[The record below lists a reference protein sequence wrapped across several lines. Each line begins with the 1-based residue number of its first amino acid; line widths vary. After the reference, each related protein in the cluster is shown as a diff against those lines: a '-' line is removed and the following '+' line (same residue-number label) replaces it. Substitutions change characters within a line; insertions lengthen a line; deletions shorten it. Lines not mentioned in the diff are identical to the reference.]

1 MIVLASASPRRK
13 ELLSFITTDFKIVPA
28 DIDET
33 VENNVPLEKRPEYLA
48 VKKALHISKNGYEKD
63 IVIGCDTGVFI
74 DGKML
79 GKPKNRED
87 AENMLKL
94 LSGRQHKVITGC
106 CTVKNGVAKSFSNV
120 TLVEFFELSDSEI
133 EEYIA
138 TGEPFDKAGAYG
150 IQGKGSLL
158 VKKIDGDYFNVVG
171 LPVSELN
178 RILSQCIK
186 ELSLDD
192 RPREKLMQQGA
203 AGLSNSEL
211 LAILIRTGT
220 QKRSALRIAEEL
232 TASSGLYQNIACVH
246 SVAELAKVKGLG
258 PAKAATILAALELGK
273 RIAAAGSQVKLKIE
287 SPQKG
292 AEILLPRLRYEQ
304 HEKFLVLLLD
314 SKNQVIRME
323 QVSEGSVNS
332 SVVHPREVFAPAL
345 LYHAAAILVAHNHP
359 SGDPKP
365 SQEDKELTRSLNE
378 TGIIMGIPLIDHLV
392 IGDGIFFS
400 FREQGYLDK

>member
-1 MIVLASASPRRK
+1 M
-13 ELLSFITTDFKIVPA
+13 
-28 DIDET
+28 
-33 VENNVPLEKRPEYLA
+33 
-48 VKKALHISKNGYEKD
+48 
-63 IVIGCDTGVFI
+63 
-74 DGKML
+74 
-79 GKPKNRED
+79 
-87 AENMLKL
+87 
-94 LSGRQHKVITGC
+94 
-106 CTVKNGVAKSFSNV
+106 
-120 TLVEFFELSDSEI
+120 
-133 EEYIA
+133 
-138 TGEPFDKAGAYG
+138 
-150 IQGKGSLL
+150 
-158 VKKIDGDYFNVVG
+158 
-171 LPVSELN
+171 
-178 RILSQCIK
+178 SQCIK

-273 RIAAAGSQVKLKIE
+273 RI
-287 SPQKG
+287 
-292 AEILLPRLRYEQ
+292 EQ

>member
-1 MIVLASASPRRK
+1 MK
-13 ELLSFITTDFKIVPA
+13 
-28 DIDET
+28 
-33 VENNVPLEKRPEYLA
+33 
-48 VKKALHISKNGYEKD
+48 
-63 IVIGCDTGVFI
+63 
-74 DGKML
+74 
-79 GKPKNRED
+79 
-87 AENMLKL
+87 
-94 LSGRQHKVITGC
+94 
-106 CTVKNGVAKSFSNV
+106 
-120 TLVEFFELSDSEI
+120 
-133 EEYIA
+133 
-138 TGEPFDKAGAYG
+138 
-150 IQGKGSLL
+150 
-158 VKKIDGDYFNVVG
+158 
-171 LPVSELN
+171 
-178 RILSQCIK
+178 
-186 ELSLDD
+186 
-192 RPREKLMQQGA
+192 KLMQQGA

-211 LAILIRTGT
+211 LAILIRAGT

>member
-1 MIVLASASPRRK
+1 M
-13 ELLSFITTDFKIVPA
+13 
-28 DIDET
+28 
-33 VENNVPLEKRPEYLA
+33 
-48 VKKALHISKNGYEKD
+48 
-63 IVIGCDTGVFI
+63 
-74 DGKML
+74 
-79 GKPKNRED
+79 
-87 AENMLKL
+87 
-94 LSGRQHKVITGC
+94 
-106 CTVKNGVAKSFSNV
+106 
-120 TLVEFFELSDSEI
+120 
-133 EEYIA
+133 
-138 TGEPFDKAGAYG
+138 
-150 IQGKGSLL
+150 
-158 VKKIDGDYFNVVG
+158 
-171 LPVSELN
+171 
-178 RILSQCIK
+178 SQCIK

-258 PAKAATILAALELGK
+258 PAKAATILAAL
-273 RIAAAGSQVKLKIE
+273 
-287 SPQKG
+287 
-292 AEILLPRLRYEQ
+292 EILLPRLRYEQ

>member
-1 MIVLASASPRRK
+1 M
-13 ELLSFITTDFKIVPA
+13 
-28 DIDET
+28 
-33 VENNVPLEKRPEYLA
+33 
-48 VKKALHISKNGYEKD
+48 
-63 IVIGCDTGVFI
+63 
-74 DGKML
+74 
-79 GKPKNRED
+79 
-87 AENMLKL
+87 
-94 LSGRQHKVITGC
+94 
-106 CTVKNGVAKSFSNV
+106 
-120 TLVEFFELSDSEI
+120 
-133 EEYIA
+133 
-138 TGEPFDKAGAYG
+138 
-150 IQGKGSLL
+150 
-158 VKKIDGDYFNVVG
+158 
-171 LPVSELN
+171 
-178 RILSQCIK
+178 SQCIK

-211 LAILIRTGT
+211 IAILIRTGT

>member
-1 MIVLASASPRRK
+1 
-13 ELLSFITTDFKIVPA
+13 
-28 DIDET
+28 
-33 VENNVPLEKRPEYLA
+33 
-48 VKKALHISKNGYEKD
+48 
-63 IVIGCDTGVFI
+63 
-74 DGKML
+74 
-79 GKPKNRED
+79 
-87 AENMLKL
+87 
-94 LSGRQHKVITGC
+94 
-106 CTVKNGVAKSFSNV
+106 
-120 TLVEFFELSDSEI
+120 
-133 EEYIA
+133 
-138 TGEPFDKAGAYG
+138 
-150 IQGKGSLL
+150 
-158 VKKIDGDYFNVVG
+158 
-171 LPVSELN
+171 
-178 RILSQCIK
+178 
-186 ELSLDD
+186 
-192 RPREKLMQQGA
+192 MQQGA

-287 SPQKG
+287 SPQKC

-314 SKNQVIRME
+314 SKIQVIRME

-359 SGDPKP
+359 SGIAKASKEDMEVTKNFAANVEGFLGHIIIGSANRYSIIEEDSEGRILVPKEQILDN
-365 SQEDKELTRSLNE
+365 SVLNTVE
-378 TGIIMGIPLIDHLV
+378 EKLIDNSFYNMKISSRDELIALFMKMQKVKQV
-392 IGDGIFFS
+392 ICLKF
-400 FREQGYLDK
+400 KT

>member
-1 MIVLASASPRRK
+1 M
-13 ELLSFITTDFKIVPA
+13 
-28 DIDET
+28 
-33 VENNVPLEKRPEYLA
+33 
-48 VKKALHISKNGYEKD
+48 
-63 IVIGCDTGVFI
+63 
-74 DGKML
+74 
-79 GKPKNRED
+79 
-87 AENMLKL
+87 
-94 LSGRQHKVITGC
+94 
-106 CTVKNGVAKSFSNV
+106 
-120 TLVEFFELSDSEI
+120 
-133 EEYIA
+133 
-138 TGEPFDKAGAYG
+138 
-150 IQGKGSLL
+150 
-158 VKKIDGDYFNVVG
+158 
-171 LPVSELN
+171 
-178 RILSQCIK
+178 SQCIK

-232 TASSGLYQNIACVH
+232 TASSGLYQNIA
-246 SVAELAKVKGLG
+246 LAKVKGLG

>member
-1 MIVLASASPRRK
+1 M
-13 ELLSFITTDFKIVPA
+13 
-28 DIDET
+28 
-33 VENNVPLEKRPEYLA
+33 
-48 VKKALHISKNGYEKD
+48 
-63 IVIGCDTGVFI
+63 
-74 DGKML
+74 
-79 GKPKNRED
+79 
-87 AENMLKL
+87 
-94 LSGRQHKVITGC
+94 
-106 CTVKNGVAKSFSNV
+106 
-120 TLVEFFELSDSEI
+120 
-133 EEYIA
+133 
-138 TGEPFDKAGAYG
+138 
-150 IQGKGSLL
+150 
-158 VKKIDGDYFNVVG
+158 
-171 LPVSELN
+171 
-178 RILSQCIK
+178 SQCIK

-258 PAKAATILAALELGK
+258 PAKAATIF
-273 RIAAAGSQVKLKIE
+273 AAAGSQVKLKIE

>member
-1 MIVLASASPRRK
+1 MLVRLASGSPRRL
-13 ELLSFITTDFKIVPA
+13 ELLRQIGLEGDVYTSAFDEVSGDNAEKVVAVNALGKGQVVVEQVGSEIPVIAA
-28 DIDET
+28 DT
-33 VENNVPLEKRPEYLA
+33 MVVLENE
-48 VKKALHISKNGYEKD
+48 I
-63 IVIGCDTGVFI
+63 
-74 DGKML
+74 L
-79 GKPKNRED
+79 GKPFDSND
-87 AENMLKL
+87 AAVMLRK
-94 LSGRQHKVITGC
+94 LSGRVHRVLT
-106 CTVKNGVAKSFSNV
+106 GVAVFYKTQN
-120 TLVEFFELSDSEI
+120 LVEIVETKVWFRSLSEI
-133 EEYIA
+133 EINAYVA

-150 IQGKGSLL
+150 IQGRGAVL
-158 VKKIDGDYFNVVG
+158 VEKIEGCYNNVVG
-171 LPVSELN
+171 LPLT
-178 RILSQCIK
+178 RLYQ
-186 ELSLDD
+186 
-192 RPREKLMQQGA
+192 MMAQGA

>member
-1 MIVLASASPRRK
+1 M
-13 ELLSFITTDFKIVPA
+13 
-28 DIDET
+28 
-33 VENNVPLEKRPEYLA
+33 
-48 VKKALHISKNGYEKD
+48 
-63 IVIGCDTGVFI
+63 
-74 DGKML
+74 
-79 GKPKNRED
+79 
-87 AENMLKL
+87 
-94 LSGRQHKVITGC
+94 
-106 CTVKNGVAKSFSNV
+106 
-120 TLVEFFELSDSEI
+120 
-133 EEYIA
+133 
-138 TGEPFDKAGAYG
+138 
-150 IQGKGSLL
+150 
-158 VKKIDGDYFNVVG
+158 
-171 LPVSELN
+171 
-178 RILSQCIK
+178 SQCIK

-323 QVSEGSVNS
+323 HEEKTGWKNNERSLI
-332 SVVHPREVFAPAL
+332 VVHPREVFAPAL

>member
-1 MIVLASASPRRK
+1 M
-13 ELLSFITTDFKIVPA
+13 
-28 DIDET
+28 
-33 VENNVPLEKRPEYLA
+33 
-48 VKKALHISKNGYEKD
+48 
-63 IVIGCDTGVFI
+63 
-74 DGKML
+74 
-79 GKPKNRED
+79 
-87 AENMLKL
+87 
-94 LSGRQHKVITGC
+94 
-106 CTVKNGVAKSFSNV
+106 
-120 TLVEFFELSDSEI
+120 
-133 EEYIA
+133 
-138 TGEPFDKAGAYG
+138 
-150 IQGKGSLL
+150 
-158 VKKIDGDYFNVVG
+158 
-171 LPVSELN
+171 
-178 RILSQCIK
+178 
-186 ELSLDD
+186 
-192 RPREKLMQQGA
+192 
-203 AGLSNSEL
+203 
-211 LAILIRTGT
+211 
-220 QKRSALRIAEEL
+220 
-232 TASSGLYQNIACVH
+232 H

-292 AEILLPRLRYEQ
+292 ACLLYTSDAADQIGAVILLPRLRFEQ

-314 SKNQVIRME
+314 SKNQVIRMV